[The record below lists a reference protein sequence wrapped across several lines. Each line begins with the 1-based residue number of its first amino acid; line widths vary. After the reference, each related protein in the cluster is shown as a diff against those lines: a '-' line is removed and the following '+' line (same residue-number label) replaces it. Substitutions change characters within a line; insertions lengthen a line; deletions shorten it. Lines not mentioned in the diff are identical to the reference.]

1 VDSIGQGRVWS
12 GTDAKRLGL
21 VDVIGGIETAINIAA
36 KKAHLDNY
44 RTIALPEQKE
54 FLDKLLED
62 MNTEVRSGMVKEELG
77 DSYRYYN
84 NLKDLVRQNGIMA
97 RMQVGLE
104 IE

>member
-1 VDSIGQGRVWS
+1 
-12 GTDAKRLGL
+12 
-21 VDVIGGIETAINIAA
+21 
-36 KKAHLDNY
+36 
-44 RTIALPEQKE
+44 
-54 FLDKLLED
+54 
-62 MNTEVRSGMVKEELG
+62 MNTEVRSGMMKEELG